1 MKNTLIND
9 YMNTQS
15 FINLQLIIIEELA
28 VYIINIKLK
37 NNNIRL
43 S

>member
-1 MKNTLIND
+1 MRD
-9 YMNTQS
+9 YGD
-15 FINLQLIIIEELA
+15 LQLIIIEELA